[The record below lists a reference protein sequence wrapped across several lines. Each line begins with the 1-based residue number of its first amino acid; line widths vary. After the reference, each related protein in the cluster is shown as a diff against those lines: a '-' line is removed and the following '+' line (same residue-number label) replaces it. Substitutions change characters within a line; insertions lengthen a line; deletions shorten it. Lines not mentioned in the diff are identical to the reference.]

1 MDLPDSYRIA
11 RVPHYSGT
19 LYASLRFGYR
29 TITVYGGRFHV
40 TSPRVTLA
48 MSRALQPQQC
58 LATLPVWARP
68 RSIASTRGITKLF
81 SLPMGTKM
89 FQFPTFAPS
98 YGWWQASLP
107 GCPIRISAD
116 QVVFADPRSFSQLIT
131 SFVASQ
137 SQGIHRMPF
146 FRFIYIFT
154 LSNIYRKKCLHIDN
168 STRLSS
174 VTYVFA
180 VLLVI

>member
-19 LYASLRFGYR
+19 LYASLHFGYR

-48 MSRALQPQQC
+48 ISRALQPRQC

-98 YGWWQASLP
+98 YGKCRSSSPA

-116 QVVFADPRSFSQLIT
+116 RVVCANPRSFSQLVT
-131 SFVASQ
+131 SFFASE
-137 SQGIHRMPF
+137 SLGIHRLP
-146 FRFIYIFT
+146 
-154 LSNIYRKKCLHIDN
+154 
-168 STRLSS
+168 S
-174 VTYVFA
+174 VYFVA
-180 VLLVI
+180 

>member
-1 MDLPDSYRIA
+1 MSRTTQVLS
-11 RVPHYSGT
+11 T
-19 LYASLRFGYR
+19 LHFASVTGLSPSMVDVSTSLLLASLLRYREPYNPGNALRHCRFGLVPVR
-29 TITVYGGRFHV
+29 
-40 TSPRVTLA
+40 SPLLGE
-48 MSRALQPQQC
+48 SLNC
-58 LATLPVWARP
+58 
-68 RSIASTRGITKLF
+68 SLF
-81 SLPMGTKM
+81 LWVLRCFSS
-89 FQFPTFAPS
+89 PTFAPS

>member
-1 MDLPDSYRIA
+1 MSRTTQVLSTLRST
-11 RVPHYSGT
+11 SGT
-19 LYASLRFGYR
+19 GLSPSMVDVSTSLLLASLLRCREPYNPGDALRHCRFGLVPVR
-29 TITVYGGRFHV
+29 SPLLGESLNCSLFLWVLRCFS
-40 TSPRVTLA
+40 SPR
-48 MSRALQPQQC
+48 
-58 LATLPVWARP
+58 
-68 RSIASTRGITKLF
+68 
-81 SLPMGTKM
+81 SLHLMDGGK
-89 FQFPTFAPS
+89 
-98 YGWWQASLP
+98 QA
-107 GCPIRISAD
+107 CRVAIRISAD

>member
-48 MSRALQPQQC
+48 ISRALQPRQC

-131 SFVASQ
+131 S
-137 SQGIHRMPF
+137 PF

>member
-1 MDLPDSYRIA
+1 MSRTTQVLS
-11 RVPHYSGT
+11 T
-19 LYASLRFGYR
+19 LHFASVTGLSPSMVDVSTSLLLASLLRYREPYNPDDALRHCRFGLVPVR
-29 TITVYGGRFHV
+29 
-40 TSPRVTLA
+40 SPLLGE
-48 MSRALQPQQC
+48 SL
-58 LATLPVWARP
+58 
-68 RSIASTRGITKLF
+68 KLF
-81 SLPMGTKM
+81 SRPMGTKM

-146 FRFIYIFT
+146 SRFIYIFT